1 MKRITSVVIGYGE
14 GISQDEIDLGIFSP
28 KISGA
33 NESGCTET
41 GFGEG

>member
-1 MKRITSVVIGYGE
+1 MKTTELIIGYGE

-28 KISGA
+28 NISGP
-33 NESGCTET
+33 NEAGLTET